1 MNNLHVTNKELLI
14 DDFKNFIFNPQN
26 FADEVKTSKWGKA
39 VNPKLYLYCDIETFT
54 FNCLQAT
61 LTTPRAFKN
70 ATFIVQV
77 AWFEKEETLPNWAY
91 FKDFKEFFKVISDNG
106 CEELKHYDIQLVF
119 HNGMKYDNHFLEKEL
134 INYLHIPLYNNIN
147 EKSINSKYNHLL
159 HDDAIKKVPTFYKD
173 RDHDWLS
180 VSSIRSSTSHSL
192 AFSYKGFFFETQDSY
207 LKTNDPLVMVGNKC
221 KEKGLLTDEYI
232 KDKSDIDFTD
242 KKYNVKYD
250 LSDDEVEE
258 HKKELLN
265 SLTNSE
271 FKYVRNDVVVLAMC
285 HKHFSELYYGF
296 SWDEFT
302 FSGNVKKSYEKQ
314 GYFKDL
320 TNFQLTKKTPKA
332 KMRYN
337 RYKDKDSKVEET
349 LTLNDK
355 KLAGWKSAEK
365 FFRQFYRGGLNMY
378 NEKYIGKIIEPKQAG
393 FSMDLNSSYPTVMYK
408 EKLPTYLV
416 DSNHFGKIKRV
427 PKDPNYFY
435 MFTLKPK
442 TMDTLLQY
450 VESRVIRQMF
460 VKYYPVRNDGFVY
473 INSVALN
480 TLEKFMSRK
489 IDTLRYIH
497 CYKWKAEPFGA
508 RNVISDNYYIKQ
520 QGKSKVLFKK
530 PWNPLDITPTQLPN
544 TDLKTADEVQASK
557 VLLNGIYGIPAMR
570 PTFPQ
575 FLYTEDGKAISMP
588 DGHLNTERNVVF
600 SVGVTAFAFRNLIT
614 PLTYLSPD
622 EIDDYF
628 WYCDTD
634 SLYLDGAVRDKLLT
648 KHSELFNANN
658 LGCWD
663 LEHTNIT
670 KFYAFNHKKYALYDE
685 SDKQPLSVRAG
696 GVTKSNLKSWIDD
709 CTKNHNDSQALNM
722 LVEKYFHNGAKIKTT
737 RSIKTEYGTIAIYD
751 GISILQDG
759 HHNGNK
765 TKHYLNSYAESLEQ
779 KSKVIEFVNDN
790 YDAIVSEFDNEIS
803 QVGIDNDISI
813 VGEIEINGILETLS
827 YDGVNEIKNF
837 RDNIDIDSLFTGNVS
852 KKEQNRI
859 ITYLKECDDKLIHL
873 YKSYRTFI
881 DFQNE
886 RLEVLACDK
895 LFNNLKFY
903 FYNPYLAKEISNGVY
918 ITVDF
923 RIIRKDN
930 LKEYKID
937 RANFTVRYNGEK
949 HLVFNKYVEL
959 FHGFAFTKKIKKV
972 EEYLDQASIEAWG
985 YCDDVAYYKTMYV
998 NGWDRPFRDPENENY
1013 LSKPYIGYRINDLQK
1028 MYFHSMSPKLRKK
1041 VQDYISNYKNKYD
1054 K

>member
-1 MNNLHVTNKELLI
+1 MNNLHVTNKESLI
-14 DDFKNFIFNPQN
+14 KDFKNFVYNPLN
-26 FADEVKTSKWGKA
+26 FTEEVKTSKWGKES
-39 VNPKLYLYCDIETFT
+39 NPKLYLYCDIETFT
-54 FNCLQAT
+54 FNCLEAT
-61 LTTPRAFKN
+61 LTTPRAYKN

-77 AWFEKEETLPNWAY
+77 AWFEKGETLPNWAY
-91 FKDFKEFFKVISDNG
+91 FKDFTEFLKVITDNG

-134 INYLHIPLYNNIN
+134 ITYLHLPLYNNIS
-147 EKSINSKYNHLL
+147 EKSINSKYIHLL

-173 RDHDWLS
+173 RNDNWLS
-180 VSSIRSSTSHSL
+180 ISAIRSSTSHTL
-192 AFSYKGFFFETQDSY
+192 AFAYKGFFFETQDSY

-271 FKYVRNDVVVLAMC
+271 YKYVRNDVVVLAMC

-314 GYFKDL
+314 GYYKDL

-337 RYKDKDSKVEET
+337 RYKDNNEKDT

-378 NEKYIGKIIEPKQAG
+378 NEKYIGQIIEPKQAG

-416 DSNHFGKIKRV
+416 DGDHFSKIKRV

-442 TMDTLLQY
+442 TMDTLLKY
-450 VESRVIRQMF
+450 VPSRVIRQMF
-460 VKYYPVRNDGFVY
+460 VKYYPVRNDGYVY

-480 TLEKFMSRK
+480 TLEKFMTRK
-489 IDTLRYIH
+489 IDNLSYIH
-497 CYKWKAEPFGA
+497 CYKWKSEPFGA
-508 RNVISDNYYIKQ
+508 KNVISDNYYIKQ
-520 QGKSKVLFKK
+520 QGKSNVLFKK
-530 PWNPLDITPTQLPN
+530 PWNPLDITPTAMLN

-575 FLYTEDGKAISMP
+575 FLYTEEGKAISMP

-600 SVGVTAFAFRNLIT
+600 SVGVTAFAFSNLVT
-614 PLTYLSPD
+614 PLSYLTAD

-634 SLYLDGAVRDKLLT
+634 SLYLDGAVRDKLVN
-648 KHSELFNANN
+648 KHGDLFNKNN

-663 LEHTNIT
+663 IEHTNII
-670 KFYAFNHKKYALYDE
+670 KFYPFNHKKYALYDTG
-685 SDKQPLSVRAG
+685 DKQPLSVRAG
-696 GVTKSNLKSWIDD
+696 GVTKGNIKAWIDD
-709 CTKNHNDSQALNM
+709 CTKTHQDSKALNM
-722 LVEKYFHNGAKIKTT
+722 LVTKYFHNGAEIKTT
-737 RSIKTEYGTIAIYD
+737 RSIKTDYGTIAIYE
-751 GISILQDG
+751 GTTILQDG
-759 HHNGNK
+759 SHDGK
-765 TKHYLNSYAESLEQ
+765 KVKHYLNSYAESLQQ
-779 KSKVIEFVNDN
+779 KNKVIEFVKDN
-790 YDAIVSEFDNEIS
+790 YSYIVSEFDKESS
-803 QVGIDNDISI
+803 QVGVDNDLSI
-813 VGEIEINGILETLS
+813 VGEVEINGILETLS

-837 RDNIDIDSLFTGNVS
+837 SYNIDIDSLFTGKVS

-859 ITYLKECDDKLIHL
+859 ITYLKELDDKLIHV

-903 FYNPYLAKEISNGVY
+903 FNNPYLAKEISNGVY
-918 ITVDF
+918 LTVDF
-923 RIIRKDN
+923 RVINKET

-937 RANFTVRYNGEK
+937 RANFTVRYKGEK

-959 FHGFAFTKKIKKV
+959 FHGFTFTKKISKL
-972 EEYLDQASIEAWG
+972 EEYLDQASIDEWG
-985 YCDDVAYYKTMYV
+985 YCDDVAFYKTMYV
-998 NGWDRPFRDPENENY
+998 NGFGKPFRDPENENFI
-1013 LSKPYIGYRINDLQK
+1013 SKPYDGYRIADLQK
-1028 MYFHSMSPKLRKK
+1028 MYFDSMPTKLRKK
-1041 VQDYISNYKNKYD
+1041 VQTYISDYKNKYD

>member
-1 MNNLHVTNKELLI
+1 MNNLHVTNKQSLI
-14 DDFKNFIFNPQN
+14 DDFKNFVSNPLN
-26 FADEVKTSKWGKA
+26 FTDEVKESKWGKSE
-39 VNPKLYLYCDIETFT
+39 NPKLYLYCDIETFT

-61 LTTPRAFKN
+61 LTTPRAYKN

-77 AWFEKEETLPNWAY
+77 AWFEKSEALPSWCY
-91 FKDFKEFFKVISDNG
+91 FKDFTEFLKVVSDNG

-134 INYLHIPLYNNIN
+134 STSLHLPLYNNIS
-147 EKSINSKYNHLL
+147 EKSINGKYHHLL
-159 HDDAIKKVPTFYKD
+159 HNDDVKKVPTFYKD
-173 RDHDWLS
+173 RDHNWLS
-180 VSSIRSSTSHSL
+180 VSAIRSSTSHALSF
-192 AFSYKGFFFETQDSY
+192 AFNGFFFETQDSY

-314 GYFKDL
+314 GYYKDL

-337 RYKDKDSKVEET
+337 RYKDDKNKVEET

-355 KLAGWKSAEK
+355 KLAGWNSAEK
-365 FFRQFYRGGLNMY
+365 FFRQFYRGGLNLY
-378 NEKYIGKIIEPKQAG
+378 NEKYIGEIIEPKQAG

-408 EKLPTYLV
+408 EKLPTYLI
-416 DSNHFGKIKRV
+416 DSDHFGKIKHI

-442 TMDTLLQY
+442 TMDTLLKY
-450 VESRVIRQMF
+450 VPSRVIKQMF

-480 TLEKFMSRK
+480 TLEKFMTKR
-489 IDTLRYIH
+489 IDTISYIH
-497 CYKWKAEPFGA
+497 CYKWKAEHFGA

-530 PWNPLDITPTQLPN
+530 PWNPLDVTVTDTPN
-544 TDLKTADEVQASK
+544 TDLKPADEVQASK

-575 FLYTEDGKAISMP
+575 FLYNVDGKAISMP
-588 DGHLNTERNVVF
+588 DGHLNTERNIVF
-600 SVGVTAFAFRNLIT
+600 SLGVTAFAFRNLIT
-614 PLTYLSPD
+614 PLTYLTAD

-648 KHSELFNANN
+648 DHSYLFDKNN

-663 LEHTNIT
+663 LEHTNII
-670 KFYAFNHKKYALYDE
+670 KFYPFNHKKYALYDTN
-685 SDKQPLSVRAG
+685 DKQPLSVRAG
-696 GVTKSNLKSWIDD
+696 GVTKCNIKTWIDD
-709 CTKNHNDSQALNM
+709 CTKTYQDSQALDM
-722 LVEKYFHNGAKIKTT
+722 LVTKYFHNGAAIKTT
-737 RSIKTEYGTIAIYD
+737 RSIKTDYGTIAIYESTSTLED
-751 GISILQDG
+751 GC
-759 HHNGNK
+759 HNGK
-765 TKHYLNSYAESLEQ
+765 KSKHYLNSYAESLEQ
-779 KSKVIEFVNDN
+779 KTKVIEFVKDN
-790 YDAIVSEFDNEIS
+790 YNAIMCEFDKESS
-803 QVGIDNDISI
+803 QVGVDNDLSI
-813 VGEIEINGILETLS
+813 IGEFEINGIFETLS

-837 RDNIDIDSLFTGNVS
+837 SDNVDIDSLFTGYVS
-852 KKEQNRI
+852 KKEQKRI
-859 ITYLKECDDKLIHL
+859 IAYLKECDDNLIHI

-895 LFNNLKFY
+895 LFNNKKFY
-903 FYNPYLAKEISNGVY
+903 FNNPYLAKEISDGVY
-918 ITVDF
+918 LTVDF
-923 RIIRKDN
+923 RVIRKDT

-937 RANFTVRYNGEK
+937 RANFTVRCNREK

-959 FHGFAFTKKIKKV
+959 FHGFTFTKTISTL
-972 EEYLDQASIEAWG
+972 EEYLDQASIIDWG
-985 YCDDVAYYKTMYV
+985 YCEDVAYYKTMYV
-998 NGWDRPFRDPENENY
+998 NNGDKPFRDPENENFI
-1013 LSKPYIGYRINDLQK
+1013 SKPYHCYRIADLQK
-1028 MYFHSMSPKLRKK
+1028 MYFDSLSPKLRKK
-1041 VQDYISNYKNKYD
+1041 VQKYISDYKNKYD

>member
-1 MNNLHVTNKELLI
+1 MNNLNVTNKESLI
-14 DDFKNFIFNPQN
+14 EDFKNFVSNPLN
-26 FADEVKTSKWGKA
+26 FTYEVKTSKWDKP
-39 VNPKLYLYCDIETFT
+39 VNPRLYLYCDIETFT

-61 LTTPRAFKN
+61 LTTPRAYKN

-77 AWFEKEETLPNWAY
+77 AWFEKGETHPNWCY
-91 FKDFKEFFKVISDNG
+91 FKDFSEFLEVIADNG
-106 CEELKHYDIQLVF
+106 CEVLKNYDIQLVF

-134 INYLHIPLYNNIN
+134 LTTLHLPLYNSIS
-147 EKSINSKYNHLL
+147 EKSTNPKYNHLL
-159 HDDAIKKVPTFYKD
+159 HNDGIKKVPTFYKD
-173 RDHDWLS
+173 RDDNWLS
-180 VSSIRSSTSHSL
+180 VSAIRSSTSHALSF
-192 AFSYKGFFFETQDSY
+192 AYKGFFFETQDSY
-207 LKTNDPLVMVGNKC
+207 LKTNDPLVMVGLKC

-232 KDKSDIDFTD
+232 KDKSDIDFTEE
-242 KKYNVKYD
+242 KYNVPTD
-250 LSDDEVEE
+250 LSVDEVEE
-258 HKKELLN
+258 YKNELLN

-337 RYKDKDSKVEET
+337 RYKDKNKKEKET

-355 KLAGWKSAEK
+355 KLAGWNSAEK

-416 DSNHFGKIKRV
+416 DSEHFGKIKRITKN
-427 PKDPNYFY
+427 PDYFY
-435 MFTLKPK
+435 MFTIKPK
-442 TMDTLLQY
+442 TMDTLLKY
-450 VESRVIRQMF
+450 VPSRVIKQMF

-480 TLEKFMSRK
+480 TLEKFSTRK
-489 IDTLRYIH
+489 IDNLSYIH
-497 CYKWKAEPFGA
+497 CYKWKAEHFGA

-530 PWNPLDITPTQLPN
+530 PWNPLDITPTTIPN
-544 TDLKTADEVQASK
+544 TDLKTPDEVQASK

-575 FLYTEDGKAISMP
+575 FLYPEDGKSISLP

-600 SVGVTAFAFRNLIT
+600 SVGVTAFAFRNLVT
-614 PLTYLSPD
+614 PLSYLTAD

-634 SLYLDGAVRDKLLT
+634 SLYLDGAVRNKLLT
-648 KHSELFNANN
+648 EHSDLFDKNN

-663 LEHTNIT
+663 LEHTNIV
-670 KFYAFNHKKYALYDE
+670 KFYPLNHKKYALYDTD
-685 SDKQPLSVRAG
+685 DKQSLSVRAG
-696 GVTKSNLKSWIDD
+696 GVTKGNIKDWVDE
-709 CTKNHNDSQALNM
+709 CTNAHKDSQALNM
-722 LVEKYFHNGAKIKTT
+722 LVTKYFHNGAEIKTT
-737 RSIKTEYGTIAIYD
+737 RSIKTDYGTIAIYT
-751 GISILQDG
+751 GSSSLQDG
-759 HHNGNK
+759 CHNGKK
-765 TKHYLNSYAESLEQ
+765 TKHYLNSYAEGLEQ
-779 KSKVIEFVNDN
+779 KTKVIEFVKGN
-790 YDAIVSEFDNEIS
+790 YNAIVRKFDTESS
-803 QVGIDNDISI
+803 QVGVDNDLSI
-813 VGEIEINGILETLS
+813 IGEVEINGIVETLS
-827 YDGVNEIKNF
+827 YDGVNEINNLS
-837 RDNIDIDSLFTGNVS
+837 DNVDIDSLFTGKVS

-859 ITYLKECDDKLIHL
+859 IGYLNELDNQLIHK

-881 DFQNE
+881 DYQNE

-895 LFNNLKFY
+895 LFKNLKFY
-903 FYNPYLAKEISNGVY
+903 FNNPYLAKEISNGVY
-918 ITVDF
+918 LTVDF
-923 RIIRKDN
+923 RVIRKN
-930 LKEYKID
+930 TLKEYKID
-937 RANFTVRYNGEK
+937 RANFTVRYNDEK
-949 HLVFNKYVEL
+949 HFVFNKYVEL
-959 FHGFAFTKKIKKV
+959 FHGFTFTKEITKL
-972 EEYLDQASIEAWG
+972 EEYIDQASIELWG
-985 YCDDVAYYKTMYV
+985 YRDDVAYYKTMYV
-998 NGWDRPFRDPENENY
+998 HKWDRPFRDPENENFI
-1013 LSKPYIGYRINDLQK
+1013 SKPYHCYRIADLQE
-1028 MYFHSMSPKLRKK
+1028 MYFDSMTPELRKK
-1041 VQDYISNYKNKYD
+1041 VQTYISDYKNKYD